1 MNFRFAVLLSIF
13 VGFSMPLT
21 TGCIRQMKRVDMSD
35 AAIRA
40 RVKNELKQRPEL
52 ETDLMSISVHNRTV
66 YLSGMILTYA
76 MKRQITPIVRGVQ
89 GVQAVV
95 NNLVPQE

>member
-1 MNFRFAVLLSIF
+1 MTFRSIILLTVCI
-13 VGFSMPLT
+13 GLAAPW
-21 TGCIRQMKRVDMSD
+21 TGCIRQQQRVDMSD

-40 RVKNELKQRPEL
+40 RVKAELKQRPEL
-52 ETDLMSISVHNRTV
+52 ETGLMSISVHQRTV
-66 YLSGMILTYA
+66 YLSGMVSTYS
-76 MKRQITPIVRGVQ
+76 MKRKIGPIVRRVQ